1 MWSTPAEYKDL
12 SAASE
17 IAIDLETKDE
27 GITNG
32 YGAGWATGKG
42 KIVGIAVAV
51 EGWQGYYPFAHLG
64 GGNMIPEQVKKYIK
78 KICALPCRKIFHN
91 AQYDVCLLYTSPSPR
106 DQA

>member
-1 MWSTPAEYKDL
+1 MSLQLSMNFKKSMWSTPAEYKDL

-51 EGWQGYYPFAHLG
+51 EGWQG
-64 GGNMIPEQVKKYIK
+64 
-78 KICALPCRKIFHN
+78 
-91 AQYDVCLLYTSPSPR
+91 
-106 DQA
+106 